1 MKSIR
6 YGHSANYVWRFNV
19 IFLGGL
25 REMKSEKIKTHYTLQ
40 KFYRELDLLLEI
52 DSLVDTRYT
61 RGSSFTGV
69 NHGTH

>member
-6 YGHSANYVWRFNV
+6 YEHSANYGKRFNV
-19 IFLGGL
+19 IFSGGL

-40 KFYRELDLLLEI
+40 KFYREPCFAFGLD
-52 DSLVDTRYT
+52 SWVDTRYT

-69 NHGTH
+69 NDGTY

>member
-6 YGHSANYVWRFNV
+6 YEHSANYVWRFNV
-19 IFLGGL
+19 IFSGEL

-40 KFYRELDLLLEI
+40 KFYREPDLPFGI

-69 NHGTH
+69 NDGTH

>member
-1 MKSIR
+1 MKSTR
-6 YGHSANYVWRFNV
+6 YEHSANYVKRFNV
-19 IFLGGL
+19 IFSGGL
-25 REMKSEKIKTHYTLQ
+25 REKKSEKIKTHYTLQ
-40 KFYRELDLLLEI
+40 KFYREPDLPFGI